1 MTKDEMIGTLKLWV
15 FACFFGTLTAV
26 IYGLAIYTLLKVFG
40 VVFV

>member
-1 MTKDEMIGTLKLWV
+1 MTKEEMIGTLKLWV